1 MDDNR
6 VWLKLVCPEL
16 PMVCSEAVAMP
27 GKSQ

>member
-16 PMVCSEAVAMP
+16 LMVCSEAGAMP